1 MKIAIVTVYDSVVN
15 FGSFLQAYAM
25 SKVLESRGHEVFFVR
40 RMPNDEILKRF
51 NRLAKIQNSVSSKK
65 GIKAKFLSQRSKY
78 VIQREM
84 DANKN
89 RYKCS
94 LSDWKS
100 IKIIDPAEIE
110 DCGIQLVI
118 CGSDE
123 IWNIHN
129 KDIDLDFYSCGWVK
143 HIPKL
148 AYAISSG
155 NSKTSEYLNDPEF
168 FNAVGDFCK
177 ILPRDQ
183 MTQSMISD
191 ITNVKESIVCDP
203 TLLLP
208 CPMPAT
214 IWS

>member
-94 LSDWKS
+94 LSDWK
-100 IKIIDPAEIE
+100 
-110 DCGIQLVI
+110 
-118 CGSDE
+118 
-123 IWNIHN
+123 
-129 KDIDLDFYSCGWVK
+129 
-143 HIPKL
+143 
-148 AYAISSG
+148 
-155 NSKTSEYLNDPEF
+155 
-168 FNAVGDFCK
+168 
-177 ILPRDQ
+177 
-183 MTQSMISD
+183 
-191 ITNVKESIVCDP
+191 
-203 TLLLP
+203 
-208 CPMPAT
+208 
-214 IWS
+214 